1 MFFNC
6 FSFLSHE
13 LLPVAFSHESVQ
25 EIFLFPHVS
34 YALYPKRINLFHPKT
49 TLPVPQL
56 LSEVPQSRLW

>member
-25 EIFLFPHVS
+25 EIFLFAHVS
-34 YALYPKRINLFHPKT
+34 YALY
-49 TLPVPQL
+49 Q
-56 LSEVPQSRLW
+56 EE